1 MVITTRRLY
10 STAALARDG
19 VGAGAV
25 GKFSEW
31 GSETLGRRVKV
42 EF

>member
-1 MVITTRRLY
+1 MSVY
-10 STAALARDG
+10 GNNDATALLDRDG

-25 GKFSEW
+25 GKFSER